1 MASRIVRPLA
11 FSVGKDDRQRTVL
24 ACDVDGERW
33 AGLAVHIR
41 MFVSVALRVKPAAPD
56 VNDAFRVAPAVK
68 QPGQVPD
75 GRVQGVERRIAFEY
89 QNVEQAVVPLG
100 EIGERQCAGRASVED
115 EEDDGLPRKSPPS
128 EVMETPSYGNA
139 AGRPIPLSSRLFCR
153 GLFFHAVG
161 VSGMT
166 SVKRPQLKTF
176 AK

>member
-1 MASRIVRPLA
+1 
-11 FSVGKDDRQRTVL
+11 
-24 ACDVDGERW
+24 
-33 AGLAVHIR
+33 

-115 EEDDGLPRKSPPS
+115 EEDDGIASEVASVGGDGELHLTETRQVAYPVDVVGYFAEVVFPCGRRFLGYVGEETATEDIREVAAVCPS
-128 EVMETPSYGNA
+128 EVHGVNA
-139 AGRPIPLSSRLFCR
+139 SCEYRPACLFDVGR
-153 GLFFHAVG
+153 HAE
-161 VSGMT
+161 
-166 SVKRPQLKTF
+166 
-176 AK
+176 